1 MSFVGIQKSL
11 SQKRIS
17 VSQMKRIGVI
27 GPTNATLIE
36 NKVGLS
42 DRTLEGATREISTF
56 LAKNS
61 FALAC
66 VPARGVGLWALESYK
81 NARGTDSL
89 ALTPT
94 FSGQTKDSLDETHRN
109 ALMADRVRDDLTWGE
124 EPFEL
129 ARISDCLVVL
139 GLSCGTMIEMVA
151 TKWIKNTPVLAVRS
165 LMTGIPAEIAV
176 ELDLRICD
184 TVDSLKG
191 IIGETLADLDKD
203 RTTP

>member
-1 MSFVGIQKSL
+1 VN
-11 SQKRIS
+11 
-17 VSQMKRIGVI
+17 QMKRIGVI

-42 DRTLEGATREISTF
+42 DGTLEKAARGIGTF

-94 FSGQTKDSLDETHRN
+94 FSGQTKDSLGETHRN

-129 ARISDCLVVL
+129 ARISDCLVAI

-165 LMTGIPAEIAV
+165 LMTGIPAEIAA
-176 ELDLRICD
+176 ELDLRFFD
-184 TVDSLKG
+184 TVGALKD
-191 IIGETLADLDKD
+191 IICETLAGLETN
-203 RTTP
+203 RRAP

>member
-1 MSFVGIQKSL
+1 
-11 SQKRIS
+11 

-42 DRTLEGATREISTF
+42 DGTLEGATREIGTF

-129 ARISDCLVVL
+129 ARACDFLVVI
-139 GLSCGTMIEMVA
+139 GLSCGTLIEIIA
-151 TKWIKNTPVLAVRS
+151 TKWIKGPAILAVS
-165 LMTGIPAEIAV
+165 SFISQIPIEV
-176 ELDLRICD
+176 LSELDIRFCENIQA
-184 TVDSLKG
+184 LKAALL
-191 IIGETLADLDKD
+191 EL
-203 RTTP
+203 